1 MAKRVVTLVA
11 VVAACGLP
19 LSAMAVTGTP
29 SLLGVW
35 QCQGKPVAA
44 TLQFKPHHNL
54 LYNGIMSRYSLLPGV
69 IMIRDAFGP
78 VEYRYQLDGDRL
90 RINSPAGADL
100 QCLRGAAARSG
111 ATASAVDAALAQ
123 LHARLCSWS
132 GPSSYS
138 GSYSHSS
145 WLQFDGAGRLRY
157 GSDSVFASGA
167 NLAQGGN
174 DNSVGGSYRVV
185 GNRVE
190 ITLDDGT
197 RTDGI
202 VRKRER
208 DGAVTELTINDNLFA
223 AGECQ

>member
-1 MAKRVVTLVA
+1 MAKRVVTLVT

-19 LSAMAVTGTP
+19 LTAMAVTRTP

-35 QCQGKPVAA
+35 QCRGKPVAA
-44 TLQFKPHHNL
+44 TLQFKPHHRL
-54 LYNGIMSRYSLLPGV
+54 LYNGAMSRYSLLPGV
-69 IMIRDAFGP
+69 IMIKDAFGP

-100 QCLRGAAARSG
+100 QCYRGLAGKHGVRAPVA
-111 ATASAVDAALAQ
+111 DAALAQ

-157 GSDSVFASGA
+157 GSDSVFASGS
-167 NLAQGGN
+167 NLAHGNN
-174 DNSVGGSYRVV
+174 DNSVGGNYSVV

-197 RTDGI
+197 RTEGK
-202 VRKRER
+202 VRKREH
-208 DGAVTELTINDNLFA
+208 DGTVTELTINDNLFA
-223 AGECQ
+223 ARECQ